1 MSAAEKR
8 HPNAE
13 RAQARRQQVL
23 TAAEECFLQR
33 GFHHASMAEISRA
46 AGMSA
51 GHIYNYF
58 ESKEEI
64 IAAIVAQHIDANL
77 AVFDQ
82 RPGTGAGVVQVL
94 HQIAHCRVD
103 EFSSRQKAAL
113 MFDILAEAARSQGMA
128 EVVHEFEAHAQ
139 ERMLGL
145 CNAYVDTIPQSE
157 LEWRLDV
164 LRMMFNGLALKVVCE
179 VEYNQE
185 KAYQMICRVIDM
197 LFPVEGA
204 PSNA

>member
-23 TAAEECFLQR
+23 AAAEECFLQR

-64 IAAIVAQHIDANL
+64 IAEIVTQHMDANL

-82 RPGTGAGVVQVL
+82 YPATQAGVVQAL
-94 HQIAHCRVD
+94 RQIADCRVV

-113 MFDILAEAARSQGMA
+113 MFDILAEAVRSQGMA
-128 EVVHEFEAHAQ
+128 QVVHDFEAHSQ
-139 ERMLGL
+139 ERMQGL
-145 CNAYVDTIPQSE
+145 CNAYADTVPQPE

-164 LRMMFNGLALKVVCE
+164 LRVMFNGLALKVVCE
-179 VEYNQE
+179 AEYSQE
-185 KAYQMICRVIDM
+185 KAYQMVCRVIDM

-204 PSNA
+204 PANS